1 MGLIVILSVSGTIF
15 QNIAAQKIGQII
27 PDASFSD
34 VIQLTAGTHSM
45 IYKSLGP
52 VLQAEVVEQITF
64 ALRNVFFVML
74 AGSALAFIG
83 SFFLNVGVS
92 VKFLYFTNPNSVESF
107 NENIEVTRNYYGSRK
122 QQCHR
127 PFSVF
132 IYSWLGEIVIIIEH

>member
-1 MGLIVILSVSGTIF
+1 MGFIVILSVSGTIF
-15 QNIAAQKIGQII
+15 QNIAAQNIGQIV

-34 VIQLTAGTHSM
+34 VIQVTAGTHSM

-83 SFFLNVGVS
+83 SFFLNVGGS
-92 VKFLYFTNPNSVESF
+92 SKFLYFTNPISVESF
-107 NENIEVTRNYYGSRK
+107 TENIQVTWKHYGSRK
-122 QQCHR
+122 
-127 PFSVF
+127 
-132 IYSWLGEIVIIIEH
+132 